1 MFARYKQRRRM
12 LTSNDSTNP
21 ESVDGESISTAV
33 DSPVPETKPTYALT
47 QKEWKV
53 NTPAVVKPAA
63 LSEKKP
69 TSERSHSG
77 KKAML
82 SVTRHFLAVLILCGI
97 GYAYQKQQMTS
108 LGSSSPVS
116 EPFDPFSEWSSFGE
130 APGFN
135 TSNSEAPGFS
145 ENKLSEPI
153 PIPSDFNNKLPTDLV
168 SLGESMTGT
177 LKSTPKETVPV
188 PATQTNSR
196 SRRTN
201 TSLWDDPSS
210 KVTESTEKPAKFENS
225 DKFSNSFESTTTEK
239 VTEQK
244 RSPFGVPVPS
254 DLEELVESTSKKFD
268 QAENQKESLTKQGQE
283 THHASVSPESWRQFT
298 IGNGSQRTV
307 CVLDDSI
314 SNNPGVLSALFASL
328 RSEWL
333 DGASSHQ
340 RLDVLI
346 ANPKSPLSEAD
357 LSRRISDLSPSRLV
371 RVSRGMLDRG
381 KLTFSSDQESIDAL
395 MSVPGSYRVTSELE
409 ISGVESAHNYSS
421 VDVQLPNTLENQEAA
436 TARLIYI
443 ALLAGWNNATYSPRL
458 SSLAP
463 TAEESFNPFS
473 EIKQEIIKN
482 QEIVESIPAP
492 PTEKIVE
499 NPFNREM
506 DHSDYKTTDDLIA
519 GLFSATQN
527 DPLLPAGDLQANAE
541 QQFTETAEKFRE
553 RISTSPVEI
562 LPSPPIYQTKVQKRI
577 ESATKSFFRLPPP
590 PQN

>member
-12 LTSNDSTNP
+12 LASNDSTNP
-21 ESVDGESISTAV
+21 ESVEGESISTAV

-153 PIPSDFNNKLPTDLV
+153 PIPSDFKNKLPTDLV

-177 LKSTPKETVPV
+177 PKATPKETAPV

-225 DKFSNSFESTTTEK
+225 DKFSNSIESTTTEK

-254 DLEELVESTSKKFD
+254 DLEELVETTSRKFD
-268 QAENQKESLTKQGQE
+268 QVENQKESLTKQVQE
-283 THHASVSPESWRQFT
+283 THQASVSPESWRQFT

-409 ISGVESAHNYSS
+409 ISGVEPAHNYSS

-443 ALLAGWNNATYSPRL
+443 ALLAGWNNATYSPKL

-463 TAEESFNPFS
+463 TADEPFNPFS

-492 PTEKIVE
+492 PEETIVE

-519 GLFSATQN
+519 GLFSAIQN
-527 DPLLPAGDLQANAE
+527 DPTLPANDRQANAE
-541 QQFTETAEKFRE
+541 QKLTETAEKFRE
-553 RISTSPVEI
+553 RVSTSPVEI
-562 LPSPPIYQTKVQKRI
+562 LPSPPIYQTKVEKRI
-577 ESATKSFFRLPPP
+577 DSVTKSFFRLPPP
-590 PQN
+590 PQQ